1 MKKKALWGAWILM
14 TMVLGAY
21 FGKQL
26 FSSDNKEVFL
36 IGEATYGHYQ
46 IEMACE
52 TCHSSAFGGIEVIQ
66 DACTQCHADELE
78 VAHDSHPKSKFTG
91 PRNADRVEI
100 LDARYCVTCHTEH
113 QKEQTH
119 AMGVTL
125 PDDYCYHCHQ
135 DIETDRPSHQN
146 LAFDSCA
153 SAGCHNYHDNR
164 ALYEDFLIEHAKTPW
179 LNSTAKAVEKSTQR
193 AVKSL
198 PRSTPLNASSS
209 RYAQEI
215 EANPDITHQWQASS
229 HAAAGID
236 CDGCHQPQ
244 KNTPWVDK
252 PTHQQCKECH
262 GFEVEGFLSGKHGM
276 RLSGALSASLSPLTP
291 AQSHLQIEAD
301 AQSLT
306 HGCNTCHGAHEF
318 NPEQAAVEGC
328 LTCHADNHSQAFK
341 GSLHGQLWQ
350 KTLTHSEL
358 NPLPTQTAVTCATC
372 HLPRIKKTV
381 AGQTRYAVSHNQ
393 NDNFKPNE
401 KMIRSVC
408 MDCHGLQFSLNALA
422 DPELINN
429 NFSSKPKTHVES
441 IDWAIKRLESKH

>member
-78 VAHDSHPKSKFTG
+78 VAHDSHPKSKFTD

-164 ALYEDFLIEHAKTPW
+164 ALYEDFLIEHAK
-179 LNSTAKAVEKSTQR
+179 
-193 AVKSL
+193 
-198 PRSTPLNASSS
+198 
-209 RYAQEI
+209 
-215 EANPDITHQWQASS
+215 
-229 HAAAGID
+229 
-236 CDGCHQPQ
+236 
-244 KNTPWVDK
+244 
-252 PTHQQCKECH
+252 
-262 GFEVEGFLSGKHGM
+262 
-276 RLSGALSASLSPLTP
+276 
-291 AQSHLQIEAD
+291 
-301 AQSLT
+301 
-306 HGCNTCHGAHEF
+306 
-318 NPEQAAVEGC
+318 
-328 LTCHADNHSQAFK
+328 
-341 GSLHGQLWQ
+341 
-350 KTLTHSEL
+350 
-358 NPLPTQTAVTCATC
+358 
-372 HLPRIKKTV
+372 KK
-381 AGQTRYAVSHNQ
+381 
-393 NDNFKPNE
+393 
-401 KMIRSVC
+401 
-408 MDCHGLQFSLNALA
+408 
-422 DPELINN
+422 
-429 NFSSKPKTHVES
+429 
-441 IDWAIKRLESKH
+441 